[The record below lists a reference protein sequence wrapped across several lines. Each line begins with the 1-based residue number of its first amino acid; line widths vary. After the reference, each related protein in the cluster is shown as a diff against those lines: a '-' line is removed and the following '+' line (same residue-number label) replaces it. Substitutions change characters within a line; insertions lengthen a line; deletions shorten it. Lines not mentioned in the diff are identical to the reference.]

1 MAKAEGKKLGW
12 TAQGG
17 LLEGG
22 LTKQRRKCEELSS
35 RPSRLLISEL
45 NSRSRMENAEIGIS
59 GVKAPAD
66 FRGFGR
72 ATCAYELASES
83 MRGRN

>member
-1 MAKAEGKKLGW
+1 
-12 TAQGG
+12 
-17 LLEGG
+17 
-22 LTKQRRKCEELSS
+22 
-35 RPSRLLISEL
+35 
-45 NSRSRMENAEIGIS
+45 MENAEIGIS

-83 MRGRN
+83 RRGWNYLSA